1 MDKKFLG
8 LTSILFLAIFLLV
21 ASIASRGS
29 LFRAF
34 NPRAAQ
40 EALPSAARSHLFAW
54 PQTISLEEPKEVK
67 IDVFARSE
75 KDKAVPD
82 KAVVVS
88 TTFGT
93 IKSTQNITD
102 NAGHATFF
110 LSATTPGEAKISA
123 SIENIK
129 LNQEV
134 SVKFE

>member
-8 LTSILFLAIFLLV
+8 LTSILFLAVFLLV

-40 EALPSAARSHLFAW
+40 ETLPSAERSLLFAW
-54 PQTISLEEPKEVK
+54 PQTISIQDQKPIK

-75 KDKAVPD
+75 KDKAIPD
-82 KAVVVS
+82 KPVVLS

-93 IKSTQNITD
+93 VTAVNNVTD
-102 NAGHATFF
+102 NAGHATFS
-110 LSATTPGEAKISA
+110 LSATTPGVAKISA
-123 SIENIK
+123 SIESIK
-129 LNQEV
+129 LNQEI
-134 SVKFE
+134 SVIFE